1 MKKVA
6 TLPPIVATSLLSE
19 LEAAGIPA
27 GTTDLMAPG
36 AAGAIPGLLGS
47 TVTVWVDDD
56 SHLLAAREVLQRL
69 QSDAGDEHV
78 YFEDDEGSGT

>member
-1 MKKVA
+1 
-6 TLPPIVATSLLSE
+6 
-19 LEAAGIPA
+19 
-27 GTTDLMAPG
+27 MAPC

-47 TVTVWVDDD
+47 TVTVWMEDD

-78 YFEDDEGSGT
+78 YFEDDEGTGT